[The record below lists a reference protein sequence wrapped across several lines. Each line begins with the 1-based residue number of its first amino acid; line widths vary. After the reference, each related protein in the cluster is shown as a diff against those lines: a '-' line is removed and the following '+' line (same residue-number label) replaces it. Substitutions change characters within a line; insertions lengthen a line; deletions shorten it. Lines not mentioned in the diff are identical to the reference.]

1 MFSVSLTRVSNCA
14 VNDDK
19 GSAMSFP
26 YIVRNLIQV
35 LPHDTFFCVYPLR
48 NKKESNSFAYTNVQR
63 LYKICIREY
72 ECICQVRHSVARAL
86 ELDVMRSVRGNG
98 FNLCAVRCAQKIRLQ
113 SMITGLC
120 TFCWRITNTLPCQA
134 APGSQRI

>member
-48 NKKESNSFAYTNVQR
+48 NKKESNSFAYTNIQR
-63 LYKICIREY
+63 RHQIYIRDHERV
-72 ECICQVRHSVARAL
+72 CQVRHLLVRAVA
-86 ELDVMRSVRGNG
+86 LDAVSAAAGNAFNCVRWRG
-98 FNLCAVRCAQKIRLQ
+98 FK
-113 SMITGLC
+113 
-120 TFCWRITNTLPCQA
+120 
-134 APGSQRI
+134 